1 MAGVSTVRASWR
13 TGADRLHEPS
23 LCGMCA
29 EGQAHGHSTVGF
41 TQPRIKLADKARC
54 HASSVPR
61 PGWSSGIAVGG
72 SAAPC
77 TAIQSGRHYPSCRI
91 GRGQAFL
98 QGILRMPQRRRR
110 WFRLFSGLAPV
121 GADICKAIFGAQGA
135 AEKISLKG
143 RKTHRSE

>member
-1 MAGVSTVRASWR
+1 MPVEW
-13 TGADRLHEPS
+13 L
-23 LCGMCA
+23 
-29 EGQAHGHSTVGF
+29 
-41 TQPRIKLADKARC
+41 QPGC
-54 HASSVPR
+54 F
-61 PGWSSGIAVGG
+61 SGIVVGG

-77 TAIQSGRHYPSCRI
+77 TAIQFGRHYPSCRI

-98 QGILRMPQRRRR
+98 QGMLRMPQRRRR

-143 RKTHRSE
+143 GKTHRGEGIELFPVFNAFHHGTDAQTLIQLEHAAHDLLVDIVVDVFRQ